1 MLSPRPP
8 SLSLCASVVVW
19 LDQTKRLMLN
29 AQLHADANPKKMTPK
44 VLAYYSRDVCCVC
57 VCALSLS
64 LCVCVCVCVQ
74 HCPHTRHCPPSPSP
88 A

>member
-44 VLAYYSRDVCCVC
+44 VPAYYSRDVC
-57 VCALSLS
+57 
-64 LCVCVCVCVQ
+64 CVCVCVCVQ
-74 HCPHTRHCPPSPSP
+74 HCPHTPSCPPSPSP
-88 A
+88 S